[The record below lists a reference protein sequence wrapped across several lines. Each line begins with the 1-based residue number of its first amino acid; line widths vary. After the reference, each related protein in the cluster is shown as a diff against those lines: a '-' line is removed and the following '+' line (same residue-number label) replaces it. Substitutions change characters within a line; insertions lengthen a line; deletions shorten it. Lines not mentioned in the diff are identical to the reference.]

1 MGDRL
6 VSQAF
11 GKRHLLLPNLGPPA
25 TSELWLQHANRALF
39 YGEVPCPWQPAQDL
53 RERTVMDHMA
63 ASVYPLAM
71 MIADSTP
78 LGGDFNTMWYRS
90 STNGSAFIAL
100 NNDDHNGVLETRVSL
115 APLYHLPSEGNF
127 EAVLWD
133 GLAVFATVA
142 TGSAVELSS
151 QVFSFL
157 LEANSTRVL
166 AFVPPGTLQSQETE
180 DAFHNS

>member
-25 TSELWLQHANRALF
+25 TTEIWLQHANRALF
-39 YGEVPCPWQPAQDL
+39 YGEIPCPWQPTKGLQ
-53 RERTVMDHMA
+53 EQTVMDRMA

-90 STNGSAFIAL
+90 SSNGSAFIAL
-100 NNDDHNGVLETRVSL
+100 NNDHPNGVLETRVSL
-115 APLYHLPSEGNF
+115 APLYHLPSEGDF

-142 TGSAVELSS
+142 TGSATELSS

-166 AFVPPGTLQSQETE
+166 AFVPPGALQS
-180 DAFHNS
+180 